1 MKKVL
6 LIFFGVVA
14 LLTLFF
20 LLNPRF
26 AAKRGALGSAS
37 QTLLTADH
45 HHALVAEG
53 GWRALGADHNLAVIT
68 RANRYIATF
77 GSGTSVYREIV
88 RIAAEADQ
96 ECEKLEAVLDL
107 AVRSTSDA
115 DRTHYGDMLVRT
127 MKEYDVP
134 HPWADR
140 ILALAESACA
150 VDGQE
155 EEAAWQEVFDVMDVW
170 AAYPTVEVAE
180 EKQKGL

>member
-115 DRTHYGDMLVRT
+115 DR
-127 MKEYDVP
+127 
-134 HPWADR
+134 

-180 EKQKGL
+180 EKQKGP